1 MLKRYPL
8 VVFLTL
14 LLFTSCSTTKDKW
27 VNRKYHETTARFNAY
42 FNGLEAYDQAVLS
55 FEKTEE
61 LDFEKLLPL
70 YYWPDEKQSTAL
82 FSKMDR
88 ALEKSAKVI
97 KQHSMVFR
105 GKQKNDYVVKAYLL
119 IARSRFYK
127 NELIQTLEATSYLE
141 DQFGGI
147 EKAKEELFW
156 AKILAAQ
163 THIRMDNAFQAEPLI
178 DDVYT
183 KELPKDQKH
192 AAQKVYAYYFLHEQ
206 NWAEAIEW
214 VAAAA
219 LTAPTKEDKVR
230 LTYISAQ
237 LYGKL
242 GMGYESAISYNKVL
256 KLHPNDYD
264 ITFSAQ
270 IKRAENFDVY
280 MEDIAVIVKEL
291 TKMLKDDKNITY
303 RDQIYY
309 VWALKELDLEHYP
322 DGEALL
328 RNSIESS
335 VSNPKQKGKSYLRL
349 AGIEFDFRD
358 FYNAQAYY
366 DSAISF
372 LPADYA
378 GLDTLKERTEVLN
391 ELVALIDV
399 VALEDSLQ
407 SMFGMS
413 EGQLRKKFQA
423 HIENKKKQEAE
434 TARRAEIAAL
444 NAAKNAQLADAGP
457 TAGSGSGQWYFY
469 NPQVR
474 SKGLAAFKRAWGD
487 RVLEDH
493 WRTKDKP
500 VEGFGTGDLV
510 LDNPEDTSVTQAD
523 LLPVDDN
530 NVDYYMARTLQNE
543 GDLNKSLTREGVAK
557 ASLGFV
563 YKDGLHDLM
572 AAQDTWMSYMKEFSA
587 LSQTTPK
594 VLYGEYLLFNETA
607 REEQRDEVKERLLN
621 DFPNSPF
628 AALLRGERD
637 GPSIPA
643 KEQKAY
649 DDVFAAYNDGANTRA
664 QEALTSFKTTY
675 PNSAL
680 SPKAALLQAYVF
692 GAKGDE
698 KETQDQLK
706 EVIKSYSGTKEATRA
721 AQILALLMDE
731 KTVDGK
737 QTKGSGDQKVIKVDF
752 EDQSNAPHKVILVLP
767 AENAKINELRNGLA
781 DFNKEHFK
789 FDNLRIQNIFYDKST
804 QLVIISGLRSKA
816 KALVYLNTFNEQGTA
831 LGQFYPKEMTELFY
845 INNPNFGKVYRDK
858 VLKEYIQYFKE
869 L

>member
-1 MLKRYPL
+1 MQKRYSFVIL
-8 VVFLTL
+8 WTL

-27 VNRKYHETTARFNAY
+27 VNRQYHETTSHFNAY
-42 FNGLEAYDQAVLS
+42 FNGLEAYDKAVLD

-97 KQHSMVFR
+97 KEHSMVFR
-105 GKQKNDYVVKAYLL
+105 GKQKNDYVVRAYLL

-127 NELIQTLEATSYLE
+127 HELIQTLEATSYLE
-141 DQFGGI
+141 DQFSGI
-147 EKAKEELFW
+147 DKAKDERFW

-163 THIRMDNAFQAEPLI
+163 THIRMDNAFQAGTLI

-183 KELPKDQKH
+183 KDLPKDQMH
-192 AAQKVYAYYFLHEQ
+192 AAQKTYAYYFVHEEK
-206 NWAEAIEW
+206 WREAQEW

-219 LTAPTKEDKVR
+219 TTAATKEEKVR

-242 GMGYESAISYNKVL
+242 GMGHESALSYNKVL

-291 TKMLKDDKNITY
+291 KKMLKDDKNITY

-322 DGEALL
+322 DGEGLL

-366 DSAISF
+366 DSAITF

-391 ELVALIDV
+391 ELVSLIDI

-407 SMFGMS
+407 SLYGMS
-413 EGQLRKKFQA
+413 EGQLREKFEA
-423 HIENKKKQEAE
+423 HIQEKKKREE
-434 TARRAEIAAL
+434 ESARRAEIASL

-500 VEGFGTGDLV
+500 VEGFGTGDLALV
-510 LDNPEDTSVTQAD
+510 DSDDTVTTQD
-523 LLPVDDN
+523 VLLPVDDN
-530 NVDYYMARTLQNE
+530 NVDYYMARTLQND
-543 GDLNKSLTREGVAK
+543 GDLNKSLTREGEAK

-572 AAQDTWMSYMKEFSA
+572 SAQDTWRSYMKEFRS

-594 VLYGEYLLFNETA
+594 VLYGEYLLFDETQ
-607 REEQRDEVKERLLN
+607 REEQRNEVKETLLK

-628 AALLRGERD
+628 AALLRGERK

-643 KEQKAY
+643 EEQSAY
-649 DDVFAAYNDGANTRA
+649 DVAFVAFNEGRIANAKDAASN
-664 QEALTSFKTTY
+664 FKSSY
-675 PNSAL
+675 PKSLL
-680 SPKAALLQAYVF
+680 SPKVSLLEAYLL
-692 GAKGDE
+692 GATGDE
-698 KETQDQLK
+698 KGTQDQLK
-706 EVIKSYSGTKEATRA
+706 KVVSFYAGTEEATRA

-731 KTVDGK
+731 ETDDGK
-737 QTKGSGDQKVIKVDF
+737 ETKGSGDQKVRKVDF
-752 EDQSNAPHKVILVLP
+752 EDQSNAPHKVVLVLP

-789 FDNLRIQNIFYDKST
+789 FDNLRIQNIFYDQST

-816 KALVYLNTFNEQGTA
+816 KAVVYLNTFNEQGAA
-831 LGQFYPKEMTELFY
+831 LGQFYPKGVTELFY

>member
-1 MLKRYPL
+1 MLKRYAL
-8 VVFLTL
+8 VILLTP

-27 VNRKYHETTARFNAY
+27 VNRKYHETTAHFNTY
-42 FNGLEAYDQAVLS
+42 FNGLEAYDKAVLD
-55 FEKTEE
+55 FEKTEQ
-61 LDFEKLLPL
+61 LDFEKRLPL

-105 GKQKNDYVVKAYLL
+105 GKQKNDYVVRAYLL

-127 NELIQTLEATSYLE
+127 HELIQTLEATSYLV

-147 EKAKEELFW
+147 EKAKEEIFW

-163 THIRMDNAFQAEPLI
+163 THIRMDNAYQAEILI
-178 DDVYT
+178 DEVYT
-183 KELPKDQKH
+183 KELPKDQMH
-192 AAQKVYAYYFLHEQ
+192 AAQKAYAYYYLQEQ
-206 NWAEAIEW
+206 KWTEAQEW

-219 LTAPTKEDKVR
+219 LTAPTKEQQVR

-242 GMGYESAISYNKVL
+242 GMGYESAIAYKKVL
-256 KLHPNDYD
+256 QLHPNDYD

-280 MEDIAVIVKEL
+280 MEDIAVIVKDL

-303 RDQIYY
+303 RDQIFY

-358 FYNAQAYY
+358 FYSAQAYY
-366 DSAISF
+366 DSAITF
-372 LPADYA
+372 LPADYT
-378 GLDTLKERTEVLN
+378 GLDTLKNRKAVLN
-391 ELVALIDV
+391 ELVALIDIV
-399 VALEDSLQ
+399 VLEDSLQ
-407 SMFGMS
+407 SMYGMS
-413 EGQLRKKFQA
+413 EEQLRKKFQA
-423 HIENKKKQEAE
+423 HIENKKKQEE
-434 TARRAEIAAL
+434 ESARRAEIAAL
-444 NAAKNAQLADAGP
+444 NAAKNAQLADAGF

-500 VEGFGTGDLV
+500 VEGFGPGDVV
-510 LDNPEDTSVTQAD
+510 LSNPEDTSTTREE
-523 LLPVDDN
+523 LLPSDDN
-530 NVDYYMARTLQNE
+530 NVGYYMARTLKND
-543 GDLNKSLTREGVAK
+543 GDLKKSLTREGEAK

-572 AAQDTWMSYMKEFSA
+572 AAQETWESYMKEFSS

-594 VLYGEYLLFNETA
+594 VLYGQYLLFKETS
-607 REEQRDEVKERLLN
+607 REEQRHEAKTRLLN
-621 DFPNSPF
+621 DFSNSPF
-628 AALLRGERD
+628 SALLRGEKQD
-637 GPSIPA
+637 LSIPVA
-643 KEQKAY
+643 EQGAY
-649 DDVFAAYNDGANTRA
+649 DDAFVAFSAGKITNANAAV
-664 QEALTSFKTTY
+664 LTFKTAY
-675 PNSAL
+675 PNSIL
-680 SPKAALLQAYVF
+680 SSKASLLEAYIF

-698 KETQDQLK
+698 KGTQDQLRV
-706 EVIKSYSGTKEATRA
+706 VIKLFPGTEEATRA
-721 AQILALLMDE
+721 AQILALLIDE

-737 QTKGSGDQKVIKVDF
+737 QTKGSGEQKVRKVYF
-752 EDQSNAPHKVILVLP
+752 EDQSNAPHKFILALP

-816 KALVYLNTFNEQGTA
+816 KALVYLNTFNEQGAA
-831 LGQFYPKEMTELFY
+831 LGQFYPKGTTELFY

>member
-1 MLKRYPL
+1 MLKRYAL
-8 VVFLTL
+8 VILLTP
-14 LLFTSCSTTKDKW
+14 LLFASCSTTKDKW
-27 VNRKYHETTARFNAY
+27 VNRKYHETTSHFNTY
-42 FNGLEAYDQAVLS
+42 FNGLEAYENAVLD
-55 FEKTEE
+55 FEKTEQM
-61 LDFEKLLPL
+61 DFEKILPL

-105 GKQKNDYVVKAYLL
+105 GKQKNDYVVRAYLL

-127 NELIQTLEATSYLE
+127 HELIQTLEATSYLA

-147 EKAKEELFW
+147 EKATDEIFW

-163 THIRMDNAFQAEPLI
+163 THIRMDNAFQAETLI
-178 DDVYT
+178 DEVYT
-183 KELPKDQKH
+183 KELPKDQMH
-192 AAQKVYAYYFLHEQ
+192 AAQKAYAYYYLHEQ
-206 NWAEAIEW
+206 MWREAQEW
-214 VAAAA
+214 VSAAA
-219 LTAPTKEDKVR
+219 LTAPTKEEKVR

-242 GMGYESAISYNKVL
+242 GMGYESAMSYNKVL

-280 MEDIAVIVKEL
+280 MEDIAVIVKDL

-322 DGEALL
+322 DGESLL
-328 RNSIESS
+328 RKSIESS

-358 FYNAQAYY
+358 FYSAQAYY
-366 DSAISF
+366 DSAITF

-378 GLDTLKERTEVLN
+378 GLDTLKNRTEVLN
-391 ELVALIDV
+391 ELVTLMDIV
-399 VALEDSLQ
+399 VLEDSLQ
-407 SMFGMS
+407 SMYGMS
-413 EGQLRKKFQA
+413 EEQLRKKFQA
-423 HIENKKKQEAE
+423 HIENKKKQEE
-434 TARRAEIAAL
+434 ELARRAEIAAL

-457 TAGSGSGQWYFY
+457 MAGSGSGQWYFY

-474 SKGLAAFKRAWGD
+474 SKGFSAFKRAWGD

-500 VEGFGTGDLV
+500 VEGFGTGDIALG
-510 LDNPEDTSVTQAD
+510 NAEDTSATVEET
-523 LLPVDDN
+523 LPLDDN
-530 NVDYYMARTLQNE
+530 NVDYYMARTLKND
-543 GDLNKSLTREGVAK
+543 GDLNKSLTREGEAK

-563 YKDGLHDLM
+563 YKDGLNDLM
-572 AAQDTWMSYMKEFSA
+572 AAQDTWESYMKEFSSM
-587 LSQTTPK
+587 SQTTPK

-607 REEQRDEVKERLLN
+607 REEQRDAAKTRLLT

-628 AALLRGERD
+628 AALLLGEKQ
-637 GPSIPA
+637 GPSIPPA
-643 KEQKAY
+643 EQRAY
-649 DDVFAAYNDGANTRA
+649 DEAFAAYSDRSNASA
-664 QEALTSFKTTY
+664 KSALLSFKTEY
-675 PNSAL
+675 PNSVL
-680 SPKAALLQAYVF
+680 SPKAALLEAYVI

-698 KETQDQLK
+698 KGTKDQLRV
-706 EVIKSYSGTKEATRA
+706 VIKSYSGSEEATRA

-737 QTKGSGDQKVIKVDF
+737 QTKGSGEQKVRKIDF

-816 KALVYLNTFNEQGTA
+816 KALVYLNTFNEQGTS
-831 LGQFYPKEMTELFY
+831 LGQFYPKGMTELFY

-858 VLKEYIQYFKE
+858 VLKEYIQYFND